1 MPHTFASVLP
11 SPEWKVSLDLRG
23 CCEDLTIFG

>member
-1 MPHTFASVLP
+1 MPLTFVSVLR
-11 SPEWKVSLDLRG
+11 SPERKVSLDLRG